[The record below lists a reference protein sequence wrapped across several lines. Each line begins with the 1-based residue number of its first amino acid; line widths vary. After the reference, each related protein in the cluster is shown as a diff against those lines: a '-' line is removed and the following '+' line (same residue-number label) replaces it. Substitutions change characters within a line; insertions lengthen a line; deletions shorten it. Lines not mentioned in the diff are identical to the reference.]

1 LSCIDRFSV
10 TRYYVILC
18 ISQNA
23 VISERETMS
32 KSSNRTG
39 RNHFKHEWLERI
51 DDNGDKVG
59 SHISKSGEFN
69 VKCDLCKTE
78 ISVGNLGFTAIK
90 RHSARKVIKELL
102 IVV

>member
-1 LSCIDRFSV
+1 
-10 TRYYVILC
+10 
-18 ISQNA
+18 
-23 VISERETMS
+23 MS

>member
-1 LSCIDRFSV
+1 MLSFQREKLCPNLQIGQEEIILNMSGWRELMIM
-10 TRYYVILC
+10 VIKLAHT
-18 ISQNA
+18 SQ
-23 VISERETMS
+23 RE
-32 KSSNRTG
+32 
-39 RNHFKHEWLERI
+39 
-51 DDNGDKVG
+51 
-59 SHISKSGEFN
+59 SGEFN